1 MRRFHKTEK
10 GKQEGAFRR
19 CFYPGR
25 NEFTFVGQND
35 RHYKLK
41 KTNRKKPTG
50 LFLKEE
56 KPEAHVN
63 WLNGPPPEI
72 QIGSN
77 WILHDLG

>member
-41 KTNRKKPTG
+41 KNKQKKTNWAVFKGGETRGTCKLAEWTPSG
-50 LFLKEE
+50 DSGWF
-56 KPEAHVN
+56 
-63 WLNGPPPEI
+63 
-72 QIGSN
+72 
-77 WILHDLG
+77 